1 MKLIPDKIIFSD
13 IMVIAV
19 PIVGGLFTQMI
30 LSLIDTAMVGRLENS
45 TIALAALGIAFLASW
60 TVTSFFSSMST
71 GTHVLIARRQGGGD
85 VTGVADVLNNSLTLS
100 VTLGVL
106 CAVIGYSY
114 AYEIMDFF
122 SKDAFVAKEGAG
134 YLSYRFLGLPFFLMI
149 VTYRAFFYGIGHTK
163 IFFWSAIIVMIV
175 HIISNFLFI
184 YGNLGFPKMG
194 LAGAGISS
202 FFSMVIGW
210 LFFFIVTFLKQYR
223 ITYGYFKRFHI
234 SKEIIFQILK
244 ISMPVSLQNILI
256 LLGFLIFIAVA
267 GIIGTSEQAASQ
279 IVTSALFICFIPC
292 FGLGVAA
299 QTLVGQSLGRKN
311 PLRAQIYGFESAK
324 LGTLFAIFIGIL
336 FNGCPDVVLRFI
348 TNNNEL
354 INLARPLLRIA
365 GIAQIFYGGG
375 IILANALQAAGATV
389 YVMVVEVVTHWII
402 FLPLTYVFGILLE
415 GGIIGAWGAL
425 PVYVLLFL
433 TFNYLKFHSKSWMSI
448 KI

>member
-1 MKLIPDKIIFSD
+1 MKLIPDKIIFND

-30 LSLIDTAMVGRLENS
+30 LSLVDTAMVGRLENS
-45 TIALAALGIAFLASW
+45 TVALAALGLAFLASW
-60 TVTSFFSSMST
+60 TITSFFSSMST

-85 VTGVADVLNNSLTLS
+85 VTSVADVLNNSLALS
-100 VTLGVL
+100 LTLGVL

-122 SKDAFVAKEGAG
+122 SKDALVANEGSG
-134 YLSYRFLGLPFFLMI
+134 YVGYRFLGLPFFLMI
-149 VTYRAFFYGIGHTK
+149 VTYRGFFYGIGHTK
-163 IFFWSAIIVMIV
+163 IFLWSAIIIMIV
-175 HIISNFLFI
+175 HILSNFLFI
-184 YGNLGFPKMG
+184 YGNFGFPRMG
-194 LAGAGISS
+194 LTGAGISS
-202 FFSMVIGW
+202 FLSMITGW

-234 SKEIIFQILK
+234 SKEIIYQILK
-244 ISMPVSLQNILI
+244 ISMPVSLQNVMI
-256 LLGFLIFIAVA
+256 LLGFLIFIAVT
-267 GIIGTSEQAASQ
+267 GIIGTAEQAASQ
-279 IVTSALFICFIPC
+279 IVTSALFISFIPC
-292 FGLGVAA
+292 FSLGVAA

-324 LGTLFAIFIGIL
+324 LGTLFTILIGIL
-336 FNGCPDVVLRFI
+336 FIGYPDLVLKLI
-348 TNNNEL
+348 TNNDEL
-354 INLARPLLRIA
+354 VNLARPLLRIA
-365 GIAQIFYGGG
+365 GVAQIFYGGG

-402 FLPLTYVFGILLE
+402 FLPLAYVFGVLLE

-425 PVYVLLFL
+425 PVYVLMFL
-433 TFNYLKFHSKSWMSI
+433 ILNYLKFHSKSWMSI